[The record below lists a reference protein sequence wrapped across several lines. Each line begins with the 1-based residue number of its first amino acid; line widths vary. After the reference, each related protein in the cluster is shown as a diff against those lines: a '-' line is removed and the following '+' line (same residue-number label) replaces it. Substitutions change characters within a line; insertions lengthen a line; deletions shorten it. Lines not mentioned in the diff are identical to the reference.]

1 MTSIAD
7 VLGGHYRL
15 VRLLGR
21 GGMSDVYEALDE
33 RNGSTVALKI
43 VRSGDPEFVRRLTQ
57 EARALESFEHP
68 GLIRLLDTGL
78 AGDDAYLVMEFVD
91 GPTLAESLKKGP
103 LSAPATGALGAR
115 LADALA
121 YVHERGIVHRD
132 VKPSNILQSST
143 GEAWIGDF
151 GVAQLHDAT
160 TLTAVGTA
168 LGTVVYMAPE
178 QLEGGQVGPSAD
190 IWSLGIVLLECLTGR
205 RVYQGSP
212 SEIVASRMAGPVP
225 VPKDLP
231 VPWKLVL
238 GGMLDFR
245 PEQRL
250 SGAQVATL
258 LSTSVFATPWR
269 ASNSDETERLSAV
282 SPEDLTVLMPG
293 VGAALTPSGDDTVID
308 TPSRG
313 ATTAPRHLGT
323 RRLRPAWLMSGAVIA
338 AAAAVALIFLLGSN
352 PSKPPTTTLAS
363 TTTTSS
369 TIISSSSALARLV
382 SDLASAQAAGAI
394 DPASQ
399 QSISQDANQALI
411 DQGAGNL
418 TRAENDLQRAAN
430 VLANAIQGGQIS
442 LSEGAI
448 LQRDLSALAASL
460 GVAAPSATT
469 TPTSPGNPG
478 PGHGKGKGH

>member
-1 MTSIAD
+1 
-7 VLGGHYRL
+7 
-15 VRLLGR
+15 
-21 GGMSDVYEALDE
+21 MSDVYEAFDE
-33 RNGSTVALKI
+33 RNDTTVALKI

-78 AGDDAYLVMEFVD
+78 AGDDAYLVMEFID
-91 GPTLAESLKKGP
+91 GPTLAESLHKGP
-103 LSAPATGALGAR
+103 LSAPETAALGAR

-151 GVAQLHDAT
+151 GIAQLHDAT
-160 TLTAVGTA
+160 TLTAAGTA

-190 IWSLGIVLLECLTGR
+190 IWSLGIVLLECLTGM

-238 GGMLDFR
+238 GAMLDFR

-269 ASNSDETERLSAV
+269 ASHSDETEILSSV
-282 SPEDLTVLMPG
+282 SPENLTVLMPG
-293 VGAALTPSGDDTVID
+293 AGAALTPRDDDTVID
-308 TPSRG
+308 RPPRG
-313 ATTAPRHLGT
+313 APTAQRRVGT
-323 RRLRPAWLMSGAVIA
+323 RYFRPAWLVSGFVIA
-338 AAAAVALIFLLGSN
+338 AAAAVAVIFLLASN
-352 PSKPPTTTLAS
+352 PSKPPTTTQTS

-369 TIISSSSALARLV
+369 TILSSSSALTRLV
-382 SDLASAQAAGAI
+382 SDLASGQTTGAI
-394 DPASQ
+394 DPSSQ
-399 QSISQDANQALI
+399 QNISQDANQSLI
-411 DQGAGNL
+411 DEGAGNSIQ
-418 TRAENDLQRAAN
+418 AESDLQRAAT
-430 VLANAIQGGQIS
+430 VLANALQGGQIS
-442 LSEGAI
+442 QSEGAI
-448 LQRDLSALAASL
+448 LQRDLSALATSL
-460 GVAAPSATT
+460 GVAAPSETT
-469 TPTSPGNPG
+469 TTAPTPPGNGG
-478 PGHGKGKGH
+478 PGHGNGHRH